1 MEDRA
6 GPTAHVR
13 YEREAWISPFDNSVR
28 VTMDRNVMIAPEFAM
43 RFTAEMDQ
51 PTCVFGALVILE
63 LKFSGR
69 FPDWFKELVRVFG
82 LRQGSASKYADGI
95 ANQGERYFC
104 RPGGGAAAVSWGLA
118 GEDRRRERQER
129 LAALLGQA

>member
-1 MEDRA
+1 
-6 GPTAHVR
+6 
-13 YEREAWISPFDNSVR
+13 
-28 VTMDRNVMIAPEFAM
+28 M

-51 PTCVFGALVILE
+51 PTCVFGPLVVLE

-95 ANQGERYFC
+95 ANQGERHFC
-104 RPGGGAAAVSWGLA
+104 RLGGGLAAGSGALD
-118 GEDRRRERQER
+118 GEARRRERRER
-129 LAALLGQA
+129 LAALLAKG